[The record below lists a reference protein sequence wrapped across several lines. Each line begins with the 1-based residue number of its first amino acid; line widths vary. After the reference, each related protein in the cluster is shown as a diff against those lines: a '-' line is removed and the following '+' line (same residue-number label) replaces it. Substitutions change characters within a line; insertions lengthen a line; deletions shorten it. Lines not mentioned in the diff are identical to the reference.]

1 VVSLQRNAGH
11 KVNGKIYQNKKVL
24 RLTDKYTPF
33 TEASLPDGGFAL
45 SGLRVC
51 PGPIA
56 LCLSGHLRTD

>member
-1 VVSLQRNAGH
+1 MSPFGDTNNLLMSAFPDTFMVDGRAKKSSL
-11 KVNGKIYQNKKVL
+11 
-24 RLTDKYTPF
+24 

-56 LCLSGHLRTD
+56 LCLSGHLRAD